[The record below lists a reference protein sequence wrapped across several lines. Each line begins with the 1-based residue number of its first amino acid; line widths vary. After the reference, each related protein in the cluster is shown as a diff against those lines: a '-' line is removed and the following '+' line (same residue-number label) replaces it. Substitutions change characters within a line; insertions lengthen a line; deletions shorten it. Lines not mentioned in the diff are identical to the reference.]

1 MNIET
6 VAAAIAIFIGVG
18 GALIQIIKVI
28 VQHTTDT
35 EFDRI
40 NEKFSKEL
48 NRISERIFRLERR
61 QAMLEM
67 KAHGDSD
74 TFSGLE

>member
-1 MNIET
+1 MSLET

-28 VQHTTDT
+28 VQHSTDT
-35 EFDRI
+35 EFDAI
-40 NEKFSKEL
+40 NERVDKEL
-48 NRISERIFRLERR
+48 NRSSERIFRLERR

-67 KAHGDSD
+67 KMSGDSD
-74 TFSGLE
+74 TFSNS